1 MTITR
6 VTQAIIFDTSRSVL
20 QRQSRQLLDAQIQV
34 STQRQLNTLSDDP
47 LGAGSVL
54 RLRTQLRQTEQFERN
69 IGIATSLTEA
79 YDASLEQAVE
89 LIARARELVVAQSS
103 SATANDLTREATAIE
118 IVTLREQL
126 ISLANTR
133 IGSQYI
139 FSGHQT
145 GEPAFLSAEAA
156 AVPDPGNTGSAVV
169 DEVSVSNVIDL
180 TGDAYEIVFTGPST
194 FDIVNASEGLT
205 ISSGNTYIPGQTIMF
220 DGIAL
225 TLSGSPD
232 AGDVFNITTS
242 DSGVYDG
249 DDGVT
254 RLEIEQDAFIQTNLR
269 GDVVF
274 QGATLS
280 GGVDI
285 FGILNGVVDALRDG
299 DETTL
304 VNSLE
309 LLDDAQEQISSA
321 QAAIG
326 ARENQLER
334 ATLRLSDLSVNLKTL
349 ISSIE
354 DIDATEAITNF
365 TEAETAYQT
374 SLEATSRVMQLSLL
388 DYLR

>member
-6 VTQAIIFDTSRSVL
+6 VTQSIIFDTSRSVL
-20 QRQSRQLLDAQIQV
+20 QRQARQLLDAQTQV
-34 STQRQLNTLSDDP
+34 STQRQINTLSDDP

-54 RLRTQLRQTEQFERN
+54 RLRTQLRQTEQFQRN

-79 YDASLEQAVE
+79 YDAALEQAVDM
-89 LIARARELVVAQSS
+89 ISRVRELVVGQSS
-103 SATANDLTREATAIE
+103 TATANDLTREATAVE
-118 IVTLREQL
+118 IITLREQL
-126 ISLANTR
+126 ISIANTR
-133 IGSQYI
+133 IGSQHI

-145 GEPAFLSAEAA
+145 DDPAFLSAEAT
-156 AVPDPGNTGSAVV
+156 AVPDPGNTGTAVV
-169 DEVSVSNVIDL
+169 DDASVSSVIDL

-194 FDIVNASEGLT
+194 FDIINVDEGLT
-205 ISSGNTYIPGQTIMF
+205 ISSGNTYVPGQRIVF
-220 DGIAL
+220 DGISV

-232 AGDVFNITTS
+232 PGDVISVTTTDTGTYS
-242 DSGVYDG
+242 G

-254 RLEIEQDAFIQTNLR
+254 QLEIEQDSFMQTNLR

-280 GGVDI
+280 SGVDI
-285 FGILNGVVDALRDG
+285 FGLLNDVVEALRDG

-304 VNSLE
+304 VDSLA
-309 LLDDAQEQISSA
+309 LLDDALAQISSA

-334 ATLRLSDLSVNLKTL
+334 ATIRLSDLSVNLKTL
-349 ISSIE
+349 ISSLE